1 MGAIHVTHNAHVSVV
16 TIDDAERYNAM
27 SLSMWI
33 ALKEAFDA
41 IEGNPD
47 VRAVILRGAGDK
59 AFVSG
64 ANISEFETQ
73 RNSEAS
79 VAHYNHSVAQ
89 AQGHLTHGKIQE
101 KGKAIARASRIVVGL
116 QGALD
121 FTRGGELA
129 QNLNDLYNYVTRR
142 LIFANA
148 HNDMEALKEVQH
160 LMSEI
165 RSAWAQLPTLLPQQ
179 AQLH

>member
-1 MGAIHVTHNAHVSVV
+1 MRVHFK
-16 TIDDAERYNAM
+16 AM
-27 SLSMWI
+27 ESYGSDNLAS
-33 ALKEAFDA
+33 
-41 IEGNPD
+41 
-47 VRAVILRGAGDK
+47 
-59 AFVSG
+59 
-64 ANISEFETQ
+64 Q
-73 RNSEAS
+73 AS
-79 VAHYNHSVAQ
+79 VANNVALIQMLFDGLVDSVSQ
-89 AQGHLTHGKIQE
+89 AQGHLAHGKIQE

-121 FTRGGELA
+121 FARGGELA

-148 HNDMEALKEVQH
+148 HNDMDALKEVQH

>member
-1 MGAIHVTHNAHVSVV
+1 MRVHFK
-16 TIDDAERYNAM
+16 AM
-27 SLSMWI
+27 ESYGSDNLAS
-33 ALKEAFDA
+33 
-41 IEGNPD
+41 
-47 VRAVILRGAGDK
+47 
-59 AFVSG
+59 
-64 ANISEFETQ
+64 Q
-73 RNSEAS
+73 AS
-79 VAHYNHSVAQ
+79 VANNVALIQMLFDGLVDSVSQ

-101 KGKAIARASRIVVGL
+101 KGKAISRASRIVVGL

-121 FTRGGELA
+121 FNRGGELA

-148 HNDMEALKEVQH
+148 HNDMDALKEVQH

>member
-1 MGAIHVTHNAHVSVV
+1 MTDVTP
-16 TIDDAERYNAM
+16 
-27 SLSMWI
+27 SL
-33 ALKEAFDA
+33 KF
-41 IEGNPD
+41 
-47 VRAVILRGAGDK
+47 LRGSSMSTVYSNPVGDSVMRVHFK
-59 AFVSG
+59 AMESYG
-64 ANISEFETQ
+64 SDNLASQ
-73 RNSEAS
+73 AS
-79 VAHYNHSVAQ
+79 VANNVALIQMLFDGLVDSVAQ

-148 HNDMEALKEVQH
+148 HNDMDALKEVQH

>member
-1 MGAIHVTHNAHVSVV
+1 MRVHFK
-16 TIDDAERYNAM
+16 AM
-27 SLSMWI
+27 ESYGSDNLAS
-33 ALKEAFDA
+33 
-41 IEGNPD
+41 
-47 VRAVILRGAGDK
+47 
-59 AFVSG
+59 
-64 ANISEFETQ
+64 Q
-73 RNSEAS
+73 AS
-79 VAHYNHSVAQ
+79 VANNVALIQMLFDGLVDSVVQ
-89 AQGHLTHGKIQE
+89 AQGHLSHGKIQE

-148 HNDMEALKEVQH
+148 CNDMDALKEVQH

-165 RSAWAQLPTLLPQQ
+165 RSAWEQLPTLLPQQ

>member
-1 MGAIHVTHNAHVSVV
+1 MRVHFK
-16 TIDDAERYNAM
+16 AM
-27 SLSMWI
+27 ESYGSDNLAS
-33 ALKEAFDA
+33 
-41 IEGNPD
+41 
-47 VRAVILRGAGDK
+47 
-59 AFVSG
+59 
-64 ANISEFETQ
+64 Q
-73 RNSEAS
+73 AS
-79 VAHYNHSVAQ
+79 VANNVALIQMLFDGLVDSVSQ

-121 FTRGGELA
+121 FNRGGELA